1 MHPSCN
7 CNMLYLGRPAV
18 LKYGA
23 LSIDWLCVDDRG
35 ETIRIAPNFYNEE
48 REIEALLALL

>member
-1 MHPSCN
+1 
-7 CNMLYLGRPAV
+7 MLYLGRPAV